1 MYFSWPKKWKS
12 LFYRKTSQRAI
23 MVTSWSVSKQ
33 GDRPPLSCPD
43 DNDEHL
49 TNNSNSNLYLSLPR
63 SPGHWPV
70 ATGDWVTRL
79 HNIIII
85 SVAALHLSISSTPGQ
100 GCFVQAAADL
110 SIVVNCSNSSFFVR
124 LKYCAGHQRGSERGD
139 DGKMFTDKIQIKS
152 LHHSLVVTA
161 RQSAPQTISIK
172 IINTQNQAR
181 ADKIV
186 NLSQCAGKW

>member
-1 MYFSWPKKWKS
+1 MMNTWQTTATVTCICHYLGPQDTDQWP
-12 LFYRKTSQRAI
+12 L
-23 MVTSWSVSKQ
+23 
-33 GDRPPLSCPD
+33 
-43 DNDEHL
+43 
-49 TNNSNSNLYLSLPR
+49 
-63 SPGHWPV
+63 
-70 ATGDWVTRL
+70 DWVTRL

-110 SIVVNCSNSSFFVR
+110 SIVVNCSNSLFFVR

-152 LHHSLVVTA
+152 LHHSLLVTA

-186 NLSQCAGKW
+186 NLPQRAGKWLKLRLWASAWVPSIN

>member
-1 MYFSWPKKWKS
+1 
-12 LFYRKTSQRAI
+12 

-33 GDRPPLSCPD
+33 GDRPSLSCPD

-49 TNNSNSNLYLSLPR
+49 TNNSNSNLYLSLPW

-85 SVAALHLSISSTPGQ
+85 SIIALHLSISSTPGQ

-110 SIVVNCSNSSFFVR
+110 SIVVNCSNSLFFVR

-139 DGKMFTDKIQIKS
+139 DGKMFTDKIQIKYS
-152 LHHSLVVTA
+152 PSFSGCY
-161 RQSAPQTISIK
+161 RQTICSS
-172 IINTQNQAR
+172 NHLNQNYQHSEPGTSRQNCKYFNNVLAN
-181 ADKIV
+181 D
-186 NLSQCAGKW
+186 